1 MDSHAP
7 SQSFLASPYLRSLI
21 AGGFA
26 GTAVDLSL
34 YPLDTLKTRLQ
45 SSGGLFANG
54 GWSGVYKGVGSV
66 IAGSAPGAALFFV
79 TYEATKSGLARSRQ
93 SHGQDTVGIV
103 AAGDHILAASLGE
116 IAACTVRV
124 PTEVVKQRAQ
134 ASQFSSS
141 WMALRNIFTSN
152 RGLGRVW
159 MELYRGWG
167 ITIMREIPFT
177 TIQFPLWEAIKRWRS
192 VRKGGKV
199 NAGESALFGS
209 LSGCV
214 AAAATTPLDVLKTR
228 LMLGKKKEPALSILR
243 DLVKEEGIRGLF
255 KGIGPR
261 VIWISVGGAIF
272 LGAWDFAKGALENL

>member
-1 MDSHAP
+1 MGSNSP
-7 SQSFLASPYLRSLI
+7 SQSFLASPYLSSLI

-45 SSGGLFANG
+45 SSGGFFANG

-79 TYEATKSGLARSRQ
+79 TYEATKSALARSRQ
-93 SHGQDTVGIV
+93 FYGRDTAGAV
-103 AAGDHILAASLGE
+103 AVGDHMLAASLGE

-141 WMALRNIFTSN
+141 WTALRNIFTSN
-152 RGLGRVW
+152 RGPGRVW

-177 TIQFPLWEAIKRWRS
+177 VIQFPLWEAMKRWRS
-192 VRKGGKV
+192 VRKVGKV
-199 NAGESALFGS
+199 NVGESALFGS

-228 LMLGKKKEPALSILR
+228 LMLGKKREPALSILR
-243 DLVKEEGIRGLF
+243 NMVKEEGARGLF
-255 KGIGPR
+255 RGIGPR
-261 VIWISVGGAIF
+261 IIWISVGGAIF

>member
-1 MDSHAP
+1 MDSHP
-7 SQSFLASPYLRSLI
+7 PPQPFLTSPYVRSLI
-21 AGGFA
+21 AGGIA

-45 SSGGLFANG
+45 SSGGFFANG

-79 TYEATKSGLARSRQ
+79 TYEATKSALARSRQ
-93 SHGQDTVGIV
+93 SHGKDTVGMV
-103 AAGDHILAASLGE
+103 AAGDHMLAATLGE

-141 WMALRNIFTSN
+141 WMALSNIFTSN

-177 TIQFPLWEAIKRWRS
+177 VIQFPLWEAMKRWRS
-192 VRKGGKV
+192 VRKGRNI
-199 NAGESALFGS
+199 NAVESALFGS

-214 AAAATTPLDVLKTR
+214 AAVATTPLDVLKTR
-228 LMLGKKKEPALSILR
+228 LMLAKKKEPVLSILR
-243 DLVKEEGIRGLF
+243 NIVKEEGTRGLF

-261 VIWISVGGAIF
+261 VIWISAGGAIF